1 MATEKQSTHSQSA
14 QSQPAQSSDQNSG
27 NQTQKSGSANPDHQ
41 GGKVESGQTKK
52 DGSVAATEEEKG
64 GSSE

>member
-1 MATEKQSTHSQSA
+1 MATEQQSAQDQSA
-14 QSQPAQSSDQNSG
+14 QSSASPDQAQKQ
-27 NQTQKSGSANPDHQ
+27 SGSANPDHQ
-41 GGKVESGQTKK
+41 GGKVESGKTKK